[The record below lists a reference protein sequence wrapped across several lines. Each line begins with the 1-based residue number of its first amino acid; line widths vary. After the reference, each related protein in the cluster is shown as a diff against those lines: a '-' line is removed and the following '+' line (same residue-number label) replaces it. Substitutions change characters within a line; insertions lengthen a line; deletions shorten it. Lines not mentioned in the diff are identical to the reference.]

1 MNAVEKLE
9 DPEREWNVQLLRSIT
24 RFYQFCSKEAISY
37 FGGNGVEFSI
47 SMFVKPPPLQWY
59 FKSKFN
65 PVQNQSLKILVT
77 LLQ

>member
-1 MNAVEKLE
+1 MFLNLWVRQKK
-9 DPEREWNVQLLRSIT
+9 IT
-24 RFYQFCSKEAISY
+24 IHSLFGSPCINY